1 MEENSIGVSFGILPR
16 ENMPM
21 RFVATERQKKRRIKN
36 GRNLRKIK
44 AVKDGNS

>member
-21 RFVATERQKKRRIKN
+21 RFVATESQKKRLEN
-36 GRNLRKIK
+36 HTSQLRMEF
-44 AVKDGNS
+44 